1 MVEMAEEGNGLTL
14 FRAIESWLERAPF
27 VSVGQWSF
35 LTECVA
41 IPSSFSRLFSV
52 ILLRYRQAVE
62 AYASHQAQSFKAA
75 FQGDAAVLQAELAR
89 IDNERHEILQ
99 LLSPDH
105 HTKLVEKGL
114 KRLSFD
120 ATIAA
125 LMIHLYASLGH
136 SFERVFPK
144 HQLFLRTMFAAY
156 AAFYF

>member
-1 MVEMAEEGNGLTL
+1 M
-14 FRAIESWLERAPF
+14 
-27 VSVGQWSF
+27 Q
-35 LTECVA
+35 
-41 IPSSFSRLFSV
+41 
-52 ILLRYRQAVE
+52 
-62 AYASHQAQSFKAA
+62 AYASYQAASFKAA

-114 KRLSFD
+114 KRLSFN

-136 SFERVFPK
+136 SFQRQPPK
-144 HQLFLRTMFAAY
+144 HQLFLPTMFAAY
-156 AAFYF
+156 AAFNF